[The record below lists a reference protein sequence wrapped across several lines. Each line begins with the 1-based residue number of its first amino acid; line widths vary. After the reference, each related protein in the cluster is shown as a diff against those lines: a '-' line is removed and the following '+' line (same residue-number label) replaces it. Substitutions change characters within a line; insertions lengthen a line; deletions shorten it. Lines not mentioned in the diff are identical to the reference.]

1 MNNLYN
7 ELINGSIEFRDEGV
21 VVQHPP
27 TSLALRAARMLKQLT
42 DTNDTN
48 MIVISQLERNQHELF
63 NEIKLLKEQN
73 ENYQRL
79 REGGQQTDAM
89 GSSNRQPPGSDPDS
103 QGSRTD

>member
-21 VVQHPP
+21 VIQHPP
-27 TSLALRAARMLKQLT
+27 TSLALRAARMLKQLA

-63 NEIKLLKEQN
+63 NEVKLLKEQN

-89 GSSNRQPPGSDPDS
+89 GSSNG
-103 QGSRTD
+103 

>member
-7 ELINGSIEFRDEGV
+7 ELINGSVEFRDEGV
-21 VVQHPP
+21 VIQHPP
-27 TSLALRAARMLKQLT
+27 TSLALRAARMLKQLA

-48 MIVISQLERNQHELF
+48 MIVISQLERNQQELF
-63 NEIKLLKEQN
+63 NEIQLLKEQN

-89 GSSNRQPPGSDPDS
+89 GSSNSGPPGSDPDS